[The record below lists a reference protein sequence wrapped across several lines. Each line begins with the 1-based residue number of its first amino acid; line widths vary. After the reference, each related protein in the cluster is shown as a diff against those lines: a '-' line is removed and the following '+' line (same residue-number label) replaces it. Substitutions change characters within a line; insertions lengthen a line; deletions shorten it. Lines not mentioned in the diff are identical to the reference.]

1 MTAKEKQSFIQEL
14 MAAMEKRMLKCVERM
29 PEDWDGVELR
39 QFIADTANH
48 NTMPQLLKGKRK
60 REYEN
65 AKMINNLF

>member
-1 MTAKEKQSFIQEL
+1 MTLQEKESFIREL
-14 MAAMEKRMLKCVERM
+14 IAAMEKRMLKCVERM

-39 QFIADTANH
+39 QFIADTAQYNI
-48 NTMPQLLKGKRK
+48 MPHLLKGKRK

>member
-1 MTAKEKQSFIQEL
+1 MTLQEKESFIREL

-39 QFIADTANH
+39 QFIADTARH
-48 NTMPQLLKGKRK
+48 NAMPQLLKGKRK